1 MKLQSALAV
10 LLFSGS
16 GIDAFSTHHA
26 ASSSA
31 TTATSLATLSMTTAT
46 SSAEAETEAAA
57 PSLEQRREE
66 EKRKLLGMIGSS
78 RRSSSKGSQD
88 ADEEATIPYDPV
100 LADPTTKE
108 PLRIVRS
115 GGTFGGSGVLFGDDY
130 SSSSSSAN
138 TSKGVKVTLRSSA
151 DAETTYSGRT
161 DSYYNLLEASEDEG
175 DSDANDGE
183 SSSSINSRIVTAVT
197 PLIPPPLRFALKAT
211 GLAEDDY
218 VPMRDL
224 FTNPSVS
231 FAYERG
237 WRQGFAAAGFPGPD
251 KEAEMVMDYFAPVAE
266 GKETSTVVDMS
277 CATGLFTRRL
287 AKSNKYGRVLGC
299 DYSDSMLQEARR
311 RINAD
316 PELRERKVGQT
327 RLDLVRLDVGNI
339 PMREGSVDALHAGAA
354 MHCWPDLDSALSE
367 VYRVLKPGGRYFAT
381 TFLAQYFRGLQASEN
396 GQTGPD
402 IQAFQYFASTEE
414 LKDMLVKAG
423 FDEDKVSVEVLGTAC
438 VVIKAEK

>member
-1 MKLQSALAV
+1 MKLHSALAV
-10 LLFSGS
+10 LLLSAS
-16 GIDAFSTHHA
+16 GIDAFTHHT

-46 SSAEAETEAAA
+46 SPAEAEAEAAA

-78 RRSSSKGSQD
+78 RRSTSKGSQD
-88 ADEEATIPYDPV
+88 EEDTIPYDPV

-115 GGTFGGSGVLFGDDY
+115 GGAFGGSGVLFGDDY
-130 SSSSSSAN
+130 SSSSSSSAN
-138 TSKGVKVTLRSSA
+138 TSKGVKVELRSSA

-161 DSYYNLLEASEDEG
+161 DQYYNLLEASEDEG

-183 SSSSINSRIVTAVT
+183 SSSSSSINSRIVTAVT

-316 PELRERKVGQT
+316 PELRGRKAGQT

-423 FDEDKVSVEVLGTAC
+423 FEEDKVSVEVLGTAC

>member
-1 MKLQSALAV
+1 MKLHSALAV
-10 LLFSGS
+10 LLLSAS
-16 GIDAFSTHHA
+16 GIDAFTHHT

-46 SSAEAETEAAA
+46 SPAEAEAEAAA

-66 EKRKLLGMIGSS
+66 EKRKLLGMIGTS
-78 RRSSSKGSQD
+78 RRTSTGSQD
-88 ADEEATIPYDPV
+88 EEDTIPYDPV
-100 LADPTTKE
+100 LADPSTKE

-115 GGTFGGSGVLFGDDY
+115 GGAFGGSGVLFGDDY
-130 SSSSSSAN
+130 SSSSSSSSSA
-138 TSKGVKVTLRSSA
+138 SKGVKVTLRSSA

-161 DSYYNLLEASEDEG
+161 DSYYNLLEASEDDG

-183 SSSSINSRIVTAVT
+183 SSSSSSINSRIVTAVT

-251 KEAEMVMDYFAPVAE
+251 NEAEMVMDYFAPVAE

-277 CATGLFTRRL
+277 CAT
-287 AKSNKYGRVLGC
+287 
-299 DYSDSMLQEARR
+299 
-311 RINAD
+311 
-316 PELRERKVGQT
+316 
-327 RLDLVRLDVGNI
+327 
-339 PMREGSVDALHAGAA
+339 
-354 MHCWPDLDSALSE
+354 
-367 VYRVLKPGGRYFAT
+367 
-381 TFLAQYFRGLQASEN
+381 
-396 GQTGPD
+396 
-402 IQAFQYFASTEE
+402 
-414 LKDMLVKAG
+414 
-423 FDEDKVSVEVLGTAC
+423 
-438 VVIKAEK
+438 

>member
-10 LLFSGS
+10 LLLSAS
-16 GIDAFSTHHA
+16 GIDAFTHHV

-31 TTATSLATLSMTTAT
+31 TTATSLATLSMTAT
-46 SSAEAETEAAA
+46 SPAEAGTEAAA

-78 RRSSSKGSQD
+78 RRSSSKGSS
-88 ADEEATIPYDPV
+88 EENEEDTIPYDPV
-100 LADPTTKE
+100 LADPATKE

-130 SSSSSSAN
+130 SSSSSSSSSN
-138 TSKGVKVTLRSSA
+138 TSKGVEVTLRSSP

-161 DSYYNLLEASEDEG
+161 DTYYNLLEASEEEG
-175 DSDANDGE
+175 DSGANDGE
-183 SSSSINSRIVTAVT
+183 RSSSGINSRIVTAVT

-251 KEAEMVMDYFAPVAE
+251 KEAEMVMDYFAPVVE
-266 GKETSTVVDMS
+266 GKESSTVVDMS

-316 PELRERKVGQT
+316 SELRERNAGQT

-339 PMREGSVDALHAGAA
+339 PMRDGSVDALHAGEFG
-354 MHCWPDLDSALSE
+354 DLLTCLTKCICFHSS
-367 VYRVLKPGGRYFAT
+367 Y
-381 TFLAQYFRGLQASEN
+381 
-396 GQTGPD
+396 
-402 IQAFQYFASTEE
+402 
-414 LKDMLVKAG
+414 
-423 FDEDKVSVEVLGTAC
+423 
-438 VVIKAEK
+438 

>member
-1 MKLQSALAV
+1 M
-10 LLFSGS
+10 
-16 GIDAFSTHHA
+16 
-26 ASSSA
+26 
-31 TTATSLATLSMTTAT
+31 TAT
-46 SSAEAETEAAA
+46 SSAEAETESAA

-78 RRSSSKGSQD
+78 RRSSSKDSQD
-88 ADEEATIPYDPV
+88 EDSTPYDPV

-130 SSSSSSAN
+130 SSSSSSSNA
-138 TSKGVKVTLRSSA
+138 SKGVKVTLRSSA

-161 DSYYNLLEASEDEG
+161 DSYYNLLEASEEDG
-175 DSDANDGE
+175 DSDANGGE
-183 SSSSINSRIVTAVT
+183 GSSSSSINSRIVTAVT

-266 GKETSTVVDMS
+266 GKESSTVVDMS

-316 PELRERKVGQT
+316 SELRERKTGQT

-339 PMREGSVDALHAGAA
+339 PMRENSVDALHAGEFGDLLKCLPIAHASVFTPYPDIFIHFHLLIAHFFPGAA

-402 IQAFQYFASTEE
+402 IQAFQYFASTAE

-423 FDEDKVSVEVLGTAC
+423 FEEDKVSVEVLGTAC

>member
-1 MKLQSALAV
+1 MKLQVALAV
-10 LLFSGS
+10 LLLSASDLGFTN
-16 GIDAFSTHHA
+16 AFVPP
-26 ASSSA
+26 SSA
-31 TTATSLATLSMTTAT
+31 MTTSLAAAGPSLRLSSTAT
-46 SSAEAETEAAA
+46 AEAETESSDEA

-66 EKRKLLGMIGSS
+66 EKRKLLGMIG
-78 RRSSSKGSQD
+78 RRSSSSGD
-88 ADEEATIPYDPV
+88 DEDSTPFDPV

-115 GGTFGGSGVLFGDDY
+115 SGTFGGSGVLFGDDY
-130 SSSSSSAN
+130 SSSSSSA
-138 TSKGVKVTLRSSA
+138 SRGVQVTLRSSA
-151 DAETTYSGRT
+151 DADTTYAGRT
-161 DSYYNLLEASEDEG
+161 DRYYNLLEASEEDGDMGNDEESG
-175 DSDANDGE
+175 
-183 SSSSINSRIVTAVT
+183 SSSRSNINSRIVTAVT

-211 GLAEDDY
+211 GLAEEDY

-251 KEAEMVMDYFAPVAE
+251 KEAEMVMEYFDPVAE
-266 GKETSTVVDMS
+266 GKGASTVVDMS

-287 AKSNKYGRVLGC
+287 AKSGKYGRVIGC

-311 RINAD
+311 RIKAD
-316 PELRERKVGQT
+316 SELRERTAGQT

-339 PMREGSVDALHAGAA
+339 PMRSDAVDALHAGAA

-367 VYRVLKPGGRYFAT
+367 IYRVLKPGGRYFAT

-402 IQAFQYFASTEE
+402 TQAFQYFASTDE

-423 FDEDKVSVEVLGTAC
+423 FEEDKVSVEVLGTAC

>member
-10 LLFSGS
+10 LILSVSGV
-16 GIDAFSTHHA
+16 DAFLPHHR

-31 TTATSLATLSMTTAT
+31 TTSLARMTTAT
-46 SSAEAETEAAA
+46 AEAEADTTEAAA

-88 ADEEATIPYDPV
+88 DEESIPYDPV
-100 LADPTTKE
+100 LADPSTKE

-130 SSSSSSAN
+130 SSSSSSSASS
-138 TSKGVKVTLRSSA
+138 SKGVKVTLRSSV

-161 DSYYNLLEASEDEG
+161 DTYYNLLEASEEEG
-175 DSDANDGE
+175 DSDSSDGE
-183 SSSSINSRIVTAVT
+183 SSNGSSSINSRIVTAVT

-211 GLAEDDY
+211 GLAEEDY

-266 GKETSTVVDMS
+266 GKEASTVVDMS

-316 PELRERKVGQT
+316 PELRERKAGQT

-414 LKDMLVKAG
+414 LKVMLIKAG